1 MIAEPYRVFNYYLFQ
16 CMAQSVAFVK
26 WVAQFTASSYKKS
39 VHILSKTWNATGTV
53 LIHQKCVESNRKSR
67 GSTVYC
73 TFYST
78 YIKKKWPGWG
88 GGRVEALKETSTLC
102 CTFIIVGQ
110 GSIPF

>member
-1 MIAEPYRVFNYYLFQ
+1 MIAEPFRVFNYYLFQ

-26 WVAQFTASSYKKS
+26 WVAQFTASSYKKT

-73 TFYST
+73 TLYST
-78 YIKKKWPGWG
+78 YIKKKLAGV
-88 GGRVEALKETSTLC
+88 GRGE
-102 CTFIIVGQ
+102 G
-110 GSIPF
+110 